1 MANKELNT
9 KGIVDSID
17 NFNRNSEQICETL
30 NGLEGS
36 INEFNKSI
44 TRLQSLKDIDL
55 TKKKIDELSTYKQ
68 KVNHMI
74 KELQTIEGDL
84 SKMDEL
90 IETVSKFGGEIH
102 SVMKNSNT
110 ISFNTISNNVRDLD
124 KKITSF
130 NKRIDTFIERELI
143 KKLDEQYENIMERVN
158 TALEKQQK
166 MIDSIDE
173 KVEQI
178 GTVQPNMQISPE
190 KLKMMKESSNTA
202 MEAILGGNL

>member
-1 MANKELNT
+1 MLLTLPLCSAFSSN
-9 KGIVDSID
+9 SID
-17 NFNRNSEQICETL
+17 NFNRNSEQISETL

-102 SVMKNSNT
+102 SVMKNSNKSVS
-110 ISFNTISNNVRDLD
+110 IRY
-124 KKITSF
+124 
-130 NKRIDTFIERELI
+130 
-143 KKLDEQYENIMERVN
+143 QIM
-158 TALEKQQK
+158 
-166 MIDSIDE
+166 
-173 KVEQI
+173 
-178 GTVQPNMQISPE
+178 
-190 KLKMMKESSNTA
+190 
-202 MEAILGGNL
+202 